1 MHRSSVLFR
10 HVRGCGQDEGAG
22 DRVGVRT
29 RLTKD
34 VVVVAGGDV
43 AGGAAVVVYED
54 AGGVVA
60 GCFDAPAESGDDV
73 RMGRS
78 GYARGIGNE
87 GDARNTLAA
96 VAIELQEVEEASDG
110 QLRSFVQAGR
120 SE

>member
-10 HVRGCGQDEGAG
+10 RVREYGQGEGG
-22 DRVGVRT
+22 GGRVGVRT
-29 RLTKD
+29 RLTRD
-34 VVVVAGGDV
+34 VVVV

-54 AGGVVA
+54 AGVVVV
-60 GCFDAPAESGDDV
+60 GGFDAAAEGGGDV

-87 GDARNTLAA
+87 GDARNKPVA